1 MFQSVNKDI
10 DQCHLGAVEVEGL
23 DQEMGEKFRSVEE
36 KRADFFEVKVQLN
49 CLGLT
54 AGVDS
59 WVKIGE
65 FAENLI
71 NFGNGWVRDCNI
83 EGFFSKMIFVMF
95 FEEVS
100 GLCSA
105 Q

>member
-1 MFQSVNKDI
+1 LGIFEQLHLVFGLSRLNKGRQFRLCTETCVNFETNDKKLAEKDQSVFQSVNKDI

-59 WVKIGE
+59 
-65 FAENLI
+65 
-71 NFGNGWVRDCNI
+71 
-83 EGFFSKMIFVMF
+83 
-95 FEEVS
+95 
-100 GLCSA
+100 
-105 Q
+105 